1 MEPENILSLVV
12 PCYNEEESIPLF
24 YQETQRIYT
33 ESLET
38 LGLVLEYVFVDDGSS
53 DGTLNTVK
61 RLAETDERVHFVSF
75 SRNFGKE
82 AGIYA
87 GLEAAS
93 GDYVAVMDADLQDP
107 PALLP
112 QMVAALEEGYD
123 CIATRRKDRKG
134 EPPVRSFFARLFYR
148 LINKMSSTQIIDGAR
163 DFRLMKRMVVD
174 AILSDREYNRFSKG
188 IFSWVGFR
196 TKWIEYENVER
207 CAGKTKW
214 SFWKLFL
221 YSVDGIL
228 AYTTVPLALVSVMGI
243 ILCLIAFIALCFVVI
258 RALIF
263 GDPVAGWP
271 SMISIIIFLGGIQL
285 FCLGLIGLYI
295 SKIYL
300 ETKKRPLYI
309 VRERK

>member
-61 RLAETDERVHFVSF
+61 RLAETDERVHYVSF

-87 GLEAAS
+87 GLEVAS

-123 CIATRRKDRKG
+123 CIATRRKNRKG

-148 LINKMSSTQIIDGAR
+148 LINKMSSTQIIDGTR

-174 AILSDREYNRFSKG
+174 AILSDKEYNRFSKG

>member
-61 RLAETDERVHFVSF
+61 RLAETDERVHYVSF

-123 CIATRRKDRKG
+123 CIATRRKNRKG

-163 DFRLMKRMVVD
+163 DFRLMKRMVVN
-174 AILSDREYNRFSKG
+174 AILSDKEYNRFSKG

>member
-1 MEPENILSLVV
+1 MEPETILSLVV

-24 YQETQRIYT
+24 YQETQRIYA
-33 ESLET
+33 ESLKSF
-38 LGLVLEYVFVDDGSS
+38 GLALEYVFVDDGSS
-53 DGTLNTVK
+53 DGTLSVVK

-123 CIATRRKDRKG
+123 CIATRRKNRKG

-163 DFRLMKRMVVD
+163 DFRLMKRMVVN
-174 AILSDREYNRFSKG
+174 AILSDKEYNRFSKG

-207 CAGKTKW
+207 RAGKTKW

-228 AYTTVPLALVSVMGI
+228 AYTTLPLALVSVMGI